1 MGFGTILNTIHH
13 TSSSSWNRLRC
24 SIMETLIAL
33 GPAILSINVFIL
45 TIWVIILDAKVTKLK
60 KIIG

>member
-1 MGFGTILNTIHH
+1 
-13 TSSSSWNRLRC
+13 
-24 SIMETLIAL
+24 METLIAF

>member
-1 MGFGTILNTIHH
+1 
-13 TSSSSWNRLRC
+13 
-24 SIMETLIAL
+24 METLIAL